1 MKVIV
6 NMACGL
12 ANRMF
17 QYSYYLYL
25 KKLGYDVE
33 VDFYQTAKLEHERV
47 AWKAIFPNADIRQAS
62 IWKVFQTGG
71 GSSLF
76 AKIRRK
82 YLPFSCSVK
91 YMPTAFDASLP
102 EKSSTLLYIIGVFQN
117 AWMMNCIRQ
126 EALGAFAF
134 RPFTD
139 RYNLS
144 LQREMET
151 CQSVAIHVRKGKDYQ
166 SRIWYQ
172 HTCPLEYYQRSIRLI
187 KEKVDNPRFYVFAD
201 NKEWVKE
208 NFKDFEYTLVDG
220 NPVAG
225 YGSHFDM
232 QLMSLC
238 RHQILSNSTYSWWS
252 AFLNKNQEK
261 IVVCPEIWFNPDS
274 CEEYTSRQVLC
285 EGWIAL

>member
-1 MKVIV
+1 
-6 NMACGL
+6 MACGL

-25 KKLGYDVE
+25 KKVGYNVE
-33 VDFYQTAKLEHERV
+33 IDFYRTAKLKHEHVSWRT
-47 AWKAIFPNADIRQAS
+47 IFPNASIHQAS
-62 IWKVFQTGG
+62 AWEVFKTGG
-71 GSSLF
+71 GSSLL
-76 AKIRRK
+76 AKIRRR
-82 YLPFSCSVK
+82 YLPFSCKVK
-91 YMPTAFDASLP
+91 QMTTAFDVSLP
-102 EKSSTLLYIIGVFQN
+102 KKSETLLYVIGVFQN
-117 AWMMNCIRQ
+117 VQIINYVQQ
-126 EALGAFAF
+126 EILEAFTF
-134 RPFTD
+134 QPFMD
-139 RYNLS
+139 EYNLALKRNVES
-144 LQREMET
+144 

-166 SRIWYQ
+166 SSIWFQ
-172 HTCPLEYYQRSIRLI
+172 HTCPLEYYQRAIRLI

-261 IVVCPEIWFNPDS
+261 TVVCPEIWFNPDS

-285 EGWIAL
+285 KGWIAL